1 MPDKPLTEPAC
12 TSLCSKSHE
21 LVLKK
26 SAGMVNIVIPTAGTQ
41 TTDLRLVYDRYI
53 RYLFLASAVLMS
65 VIVLSII
72 FFMGQQGLQ
81 TFREVSPIEFFLSTK
96 WDPLDEKF
104 GAGSFI
110 VGSVY
115 AAILAVVFGA
125 PLGLAGAVF
134 MAKIAPKRVRDIM
147 RPANDLYVAIPSV
160 VYGYLGLTV
169 LVPFLRDELKLGM
182 GFGLF
187 AAGLILGIMILP
199 TVISISEDALRSVP
213 SSLEE
218 ASIALGATRWQTIWR
233 VLIPTAMPGI
243 MTAVILAMARAIGET
258 MAVQMVI
265 GNTPLLANSLF
276 SPTATLTSEIV
287 VEMGNAPFN
296 TAYGNSL
303 FLMALVLLIM
313 SLLLIIVIRGLIR
326 KGEAL

>member
-1 MPDKPLTEPAC
+1 MKP
-12 TSLCSKSHE
+12 KSN
-21 LVLKK
+21 
-26 SAGMVNIVIPTAGTQ
+26 AQTASN
-41 TTDLRLVYDRYI
+41 RLAYDRYI
-53 RYLFLASAVLMS
+53 RYLFLASAILMS
-65 VIVLSII
+65 VIVLSIL

-81 TFREVSPIEFFLSTK
+81 TFREVNPVEFFFSTK
-96 WDPLDEKF
+96 WDPMDEKF

-110 VGSVY
+110 AGSIYV
-115 AAILAVVFGA
+115 AVLAVLFGA
-125 PLGLAGAVF
+125 PLGLAGAIF
-134 MAKIAPKRVRDIM
+134 MAKVAPKRVREIM

-169 LVPFLRDELKLGM
+169 LVPFLRDQLHLGI
-182 GFGLF
+182 GFGMF

-213 SSLEE
+213 ASMEE

-233 VLIPTAMPGI
+233 VLVPTAMPGI
-243 MTAVILAMARAIGET
+243 LTAIVLALARAIGET

-265 GNTPLLANSLF
+265 GNTPLLAKSLF

-296 TAYGNSL
+296 SAYGNSL
-303 FLMALVLLIM
+303 FLMAVVLLII
-313 SLLLIIVIRGLIR
+313 SLFLIVAIRALAR
-326 KGEAL
+326 KEATA